1 MAVFIEHPC
10 REHLNCRGIRSIVA
24 LLGVLCAWPLSPAWP
39 EHSGIAVRQS
49 ISRIC
54 GRLGRLP
61 HFWRACAS

>member
-39 EHSGIAVRQS
+39 EHSRIAVRN
-49 ISRIC
+49 R
-54 GRLGRLP
+54 
-61 HFWRACAS
+61 